1 MWPYNWPFDWPFW
14 TDFLTEGVVFYE
26 ELGIPKKASA
36 KKCARSVHPK
46 NATEVTRQS
55 PDFHMCC
62 DRQEQQ
68 SQTLIVRLLKTH
80 LFSLINKLGGPPLAQ
95 TCNLL

>member
-26 ELGIPKKASA
+26 ELGNAKKAST

-46 NATEVTRQS
+46 NATALDTVQVLS
-55 PDFHMCC
+55 
-62 DRQEQQ
+62 
-68 SQTLIVRLLKTH
+68 K
-80 LFSLINKLGGPPLAQ
+80 
-95 TCNLL
+95 